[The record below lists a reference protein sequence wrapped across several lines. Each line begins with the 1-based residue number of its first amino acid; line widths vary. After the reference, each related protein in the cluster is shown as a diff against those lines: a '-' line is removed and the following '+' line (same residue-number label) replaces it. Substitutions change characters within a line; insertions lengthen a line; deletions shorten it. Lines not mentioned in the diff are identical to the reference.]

1 MEHGHFHSLYRPHD
15 LVQEISYREP
25 LLGFIRSFAPH
36 HSFGVSSWSLLKS
49 HLQCVPP
56 PFFWASAS
64 LVQLA
69 TAAYGLFDDYGV
81 GNNFFERFDF
91 FTVSFL
97 TSPSHVSAQSIDQ
110 WSRAMIPRTAMSSM

>member
-1 MEHGHFHSLYRPHD
+1 MAISIPYIGPMISFKRSVTANRCSALFAPLHHITPLVYRPGRSLNH
-15 LVQEISYREP
+15 ICNAFPP
-25 LLGFIRSFAPH
+25 L
-36 HSFGVSSWSLLKS
+36 
-49 HLQCVPP
+49 
-56 PFFWASAS
+56 FWASAS